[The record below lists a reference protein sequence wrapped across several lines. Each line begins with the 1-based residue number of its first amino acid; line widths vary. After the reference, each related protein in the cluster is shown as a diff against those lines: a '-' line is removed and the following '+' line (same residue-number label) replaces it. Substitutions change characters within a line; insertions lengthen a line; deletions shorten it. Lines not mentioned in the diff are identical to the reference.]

1 MADEELM
8 PAAEVA
14 SEKAKNEAAAAEKVK
29 AEADAEERRSF
40 PKLGRMVSDFI
51 DQPAPSLPVLLARKA
66 KVTRNRREETTM
78 EPWMPAG
85 VLGMIA
91 SPGGV
96 GKTNLLLSLAGHVAA
111 GVDWCGLK
119 VMQSGAVAIVLGE
132 EDDGECQ
139 RRIQWSWN
147 VLDPDARS
155 RAAARTLVLALAG
168 TGDNRLVEENKQ
180 TGPQKSKRAE
190 DLVAYL
196 KQKGAELGGWSLVVV
211 DPFARFAGMDAEK
224 DNASATST
232 ITVLEELLRLPGSP
246 TVLFSHH
253 CRKGKKE
260 DEGTDPVEMIRG
272 SSAIK
277 DGARW
282 VAMLERRTTDADG
295 NGQAVLRVVKT
306 NRTSWDYALELK
318 TLKGVVT
325 GGEPKLVADIR
336 AERAAE
342 NGSGRGGKTDPK
354 PKAGGAGAEANERR
368 QIPGAV

>member
-1 MADEELM
+1 MSDPKLM
-8 PAAEVA
+8 DAKDVVSP
-14 SEKAKNEAAAAEKVK
+14 KAV
-29 AEADAEERRSF
+29 ADAEAAEAEASKAF
-40 PKLGRMVSDFI
+40 GTVGKWASEFI
-51 DQPAPSLPVLLARKA
+51 HEPVPPLPGLLARQA
-66 KVTRNRREETTM
+66 EGRDGVRQ

-85 VLGMIA
+85 RLGIVA
-91 SPGGV
+91 SPGGK
-96 GKTNLLLSLAGHVAA
+96 GKTAVLMHLAGHVAA
-111 GVDWCGLK
+111 GGMWCGLHVVK
-119 VMQSGAVAIVLGE
+119 PGPVVLILGE
-132 EDDGECQ
+132 EDLGECH
-139 RRIQWSWN
+139 RRLKAAWKTMNTEDSK
-147 VLDPDARS
+147 
-155 RAAARTLVLALAG
+155 RAAARTLVLPLAG
-168 TGDNRLVEENKQ
+168 TGDNRLVKEDKQ
-180 TGPQKSKRAE
+180 AGPQKSDRAE

-196 KQKGAELGGWSLVVV
+196 KRKGDELGGWSLVVV

-232 ITVLEELLRLPGSP
+232 ITVLEELLKLNQPGTAPP

-282 VAMLERRTTDADG
+282 VAMLERQATDSAG

-336 AERAAE
+336 AERAGE
-342 NGSGRGGKTDPK
+342 NGNGKDRKSDKTALRA
-354 PKAGGAGAEANERR
+354 KAEGAGAVANHRR
-368 QIPGAV
+368 FGPEGT